1 MCPGQAAVAGKSMG
15 VRAETC
21 TAVPLAAAHWAS
33 SGACTG
39 PLAAV
44 RLTQTRTAEH
54 QWIREL
60 EDWLRQA
67 VPAHPQ
73 VRFLAI
79 CFGAQVMAQALGGR
93 VGKNPDGGLVLK
105 VESVQLSDALR
116 GSAAMQLAAADVAG
130 THGGGGSGTDG
141 GDGSSGSS
149 SSSGDGGSD
158 GPGSVRIIQSH
169 GDQVLQLPPSCVL
182 LAHSPT
188 APVEMFS
195 NAAGNL
201 LAVQVRGGLPSS
213 GWCALGM
220 LAWWHCC

>member
-1 MCPGQAAVAGKSMG
+1 MLKRTLPCCSRLPAVL
-15 VRAETC
+15 
-21 TAVPLAAAHWAS
+21 PQ
-33 SGACTG
+33 G
-39 PLAAV
+39 PAPDHLLLLS
-44 RLTQTRTAEH
+44 LTQTCPAEH

-93 VGKNPDGGLVLK
+93 VGKNPDGSFVLK

-130 THGGGGSGTDG
+130 THCSGGSGTG
-141 GDGSSGSS
+141 AGNGSGSSS
-149 SSSGDGGSD
+149 SSSGDGGSG

-201 LAVQVRGGLPSS
+201 LAVQVRRGLPSS
-213 GWCALGM
+213 GWCALEVWLG
-220 LAWWHCC
+220 HCC